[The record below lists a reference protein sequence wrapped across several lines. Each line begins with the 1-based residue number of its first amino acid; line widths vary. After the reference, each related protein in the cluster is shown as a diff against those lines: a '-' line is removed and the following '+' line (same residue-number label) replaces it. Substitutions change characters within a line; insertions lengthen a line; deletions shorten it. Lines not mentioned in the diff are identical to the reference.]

1 MFVREQ
7 RRLINCIGFVR
18 EVRRLRKFIVFVRE
32 HRKLRIVWFLLEY
45 IGYWGNA

>member
-18 EVRRLRKFIVFVRE
+18 EVRRLRKFIVFVSE
-32 HRKLRIVWFLLEY
+32 HSKLRIGVHRILGKC
-45 IGYWGNA
+45 IVIIS